1 MHTVPQPRLFARP
14 ASSILLRVRWLPAKI
29 RPACVSPAIEKA
41 RRDFRQDPARSRD
54 TSDTSRLR
62 GDRWHDRA
70 REVDAGQEMKR
81 EREEEK
87 RGRYGEGSYGE
98 SESALFFV
106 QAPTDT
112 DRLIEKLT
120 GGIVIDRSTGWAN
133 DRYRFDWLRLTWH
146 GDSDREYTVTT
157 SQATCWHTNKHTD
170 MLVTTTHQIWRFISG
185 QTRAVMVT
193 AGPRDVH
200 SCPWLYNDHPV
211 LIIRIIVQACDKR
224 FLRGRKSREKTRY
237 RWRNIIAS

>member
-1 MHTVPQPRLFARP
+1 MHTVPQPRLFAHP
-14 ASSILLRVRWLPAKI
+14 ASSILLRVRWPAKI
-29 RPACVSPAIEKA
+29 RPARISPAIEKA
-41 RRDFRQDPARSRD
+41 RRDFRGLSAIRQGAIAQHEQHVATSWTGDMIARGRS
-54 TSDTSRLR
+54 TQ
-62 GDRWHDRA
+62 GKRW
-70 REVDAGQEMKR
+70 R
-81 EREEEK
+81 ERKKK
-87 RGRYGEGSYGE
+87 RGRYGEGPYGE

-120 GGIVIDRSTGWAN
+120 GGIVIDRSTGRAN

-185 QTRAVMVT
+185 QTRAVMAT

-200 SCPWLYNDHPV
+200 SCPWLYNVHPV
-211 LIIRIIVQACDKR
+211 LISRHYTSMWHGFLEGENPEKERVIIMK
-224 FLRGRKSREKTRY
+224 
-237 RWRNIIAS
+237 